1 MKKVYLIRHALP
13 DFPEGKRMC
22 IGVTDISIGKVG
34 LAQAAEMAR
43 KLPPVT
49 AVFSSPLRRAVQ
61 TAAAIGMQ
69 ITILDDLRELNAGE
83 WDGLTF
89 DQIQALY
96 PELYAARGQDPA
108 IRSEMG
114 VPAHFGGG
122 SGILLHDR
130 GFLRL
135 DAGHQLAVL
144 SAHPERFHRGIL
156 QKFFRSC
163 GDAVYPAVCKSPQ
176 TALGGIYPGG
186 DGAVAERGFCSG
198 GEERCAGGLIRAGNV
213 GTVCLFLLFWYE
225 FLIIKLSQPNREEF
239 A

>member
-34 LAQAAEMAR
+34 LAQAAEMAQ

-96 PELYAARGQDPA
+96 PELYAARGQDPTLPLPGA
-108 IRSEMG
+108 E
-114 VPAHFGGG
+114 
-122 SGILLHDR
+122 D
-130 GFLRL
+130 
-135 DAGHQLAVL
+135 
-144 SAHPERFHRGIL
+144 HR
-156 QKFFRSC
+156 
-163 GDAVYPAVCKSPQ
+163 D
-176 TALGGIYPGG
+176 
-186 DGAVAERGFCSG
+186 
-198 GEERCAGGLIRAGNV
+198 GLIRFEKAMVCAAGIAPGDFAV
-213 GTVCLFLLFWYE
+213 VAHGGIIGQFLQKISGTFLKPDYVQ
-225 FLIIKLSQPNREEF
+225 IIPLRWENREFTLQEEL
-239 A
+239 